1 MLITASR
8 FHRSCELSPGESG
21 EAQALVLLEELRR
34 AFGLP
39 GEALAD
45 FRLAVVEACLNALE
59 HGAPPVQVMVTGQ
72 RQGSELRV
80 VVEVVDHG
88 PGFEPETVPRPE
100 LPAKLASP
108 RKRGWGLEI
117 MRRLADRVT
126 VSSHPGQT
134 RVKLVRVL
142 RG

>member
-1 MLITASR
+1 MLATAGR
-8 FHRSCELSPGESG
+8 FRASCTLSPGEG
-21 EAQALVLLEELRR
+21 AEAQALALLEKLRL
-34 AFGLP
+34 ALGLP

-59 HGAPPVQVMVTGQ
+59 HGAPPVEVTVEGRRRGQQV
-72 RQGSELRV
+72 RV
-80 VVEVVDHG
+80 VVRVVDHG
-88 PGFEPETVPRPE
+88 PGFAPEAVPRPE

-117 MRRLADRVT
+117 MRRLADQVS
-126 VSSHPGQT
+126 VSSHPGRTQ
-134 RVKLVRVL
+134 VSLVRVL